1 MNVDASTQF
10 APDVVRY
17 AILRWMT
24 LHNPAIHFHQF
35 ANLFQLNEYLPAE
48 KAEDFE
54 FETKKAIQLN
64 CYSIPGSKLQAK
76 QNIFI

>member
-1 MNVDASTQF
+1 
-10 APDVVRY
+10 
-17 AILRWMT
+17 MT

-54 FETKKAIQLN
+54 FETKKS
-64 CYSIPGSKLQAK
+64 YSVDLLFDSRLEIANYAK
-76 QNIFI
+76 HFYLVWQ